1 LPQPKR
7 RRKPLSPVRPPFR
20 WLVWTLTLPLAALLV
35 AVLYF
40 RYLST
45 QPATQ
50 PPAIVSDAKNSPG
63 ATSAPVTPAKK
74 AAATRGTRKQN
85 SSAID
90 GSSHGK
96 RIALIL
102 DDAGFSD
109 EPLHELARLEVPLSF
124 AILPNAPNAKRIA
137 ELANDR
143 GFEVLCHLPLEPMG
157 TAVSPGKGA
166 ITTSMGDAEIFEL
179 ATRSIRSIPHAV
191 GVNNHM
197 GSRATADRRTMG
209 QVLAAVRET
218 GTYFVDSRTTASSV
232 GAAMAQEL
240 NVRTASRDVFLD
252 DDDSIE
258 SVRRQLRLLVTVA
271 EKRGSA
277 IGIGHLYPSTIR
289 VLREELPAIRKRGFE
304 FVLASELVK

>member
-1 LPQPKR
+1 MAVEETSTRSGVAPTAASRNDDTGSSRSAPDKNS
-7 RRKPLSPVRPPFR
+7 KSPRG
-20 WLVWTLTLPLAALLV
+20 
-35 AVLYF
+35 
-40 RYLST
+40 S
-45 QPATQ
+45 
-50 PPAIVSDAKNSPG
+50 VSD
-63 ATSAPVTPAKK
+63 
-74 AAATRGTRKQN
+74 
-85 SSAID
+85 
-90 GSSHGK
+90 K

-102 DDAGFSD
+102 DDAGFKE
-109 EPLHELARLEVPLSF
+109 EPLRELARLGIPLSF
-124 AILPNAPNAKRIA
+124 AILPNAPNAKSVA

-143 GFEVLCHLPLEPMG
+143 GFEVLCHLPLEPVG
-157 TAVSPGKGA
+157 TAASPGKGA

-179 ATRSIRSIPHAV
+179 AKRSIRSIPHAV

-232 GAAMAQEL
+232 GATMAHEL

-289 VLREELPAIRKRGFE
+289 VLKEELPAIRKRGFE

>member
-1 LPQPKR
+1 M
-7 RRKPLSPVRPPFR
+7 V
-20 WLVWTLTLPLAALLV
+20 LL
-35 AVLYF
+35 YS
-40 RYLST
+40 RYVSNK
-45 QPATQ
+45 PATRRE
-50 PPAIVSDAKNSPG
+50 IV
-63 ATSAPVTPAKK
+63 AKK
-74 AAATRGTRKQN
+74 ESSGAPQN
-85 SSAID
+85 DSKSEANRPTQNTAVKGRVPPKGD
-90 GSSHGK
+90 GSDR

-102 DDAGFSD
+102 DDAGFQ
-109 EPLHELARLEVPLSF
+109 EAPVRELAEMRIPLSF
-124 AILPNAPNAKRIA
+124 AILPNAPNARRIA
-137 ELANDR
+137 ELVNDR

-157 TAVSPGKGA
+157 TAVSPGAGA
-166 ITTSMGDAEIFEL
+166 ITTAMGDAEILEL

-197 GSRATADRRTMG
+197 GSRATADRRTMR
-209 QVLAAVRET
+209 QVLTAVRQT

-232 GAAMAQEL
+232 GEAMAHEL
-240 NVRTASRDVFLD
+240 SVRTASRDVFLD

-258 SVRRQLRLLVTVA
+258 SVRRQLRLLVTLA